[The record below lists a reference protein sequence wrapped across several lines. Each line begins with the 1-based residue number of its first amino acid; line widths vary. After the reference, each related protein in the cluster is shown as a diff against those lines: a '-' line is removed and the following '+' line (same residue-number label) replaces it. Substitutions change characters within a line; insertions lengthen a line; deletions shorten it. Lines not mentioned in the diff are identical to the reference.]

1 MRILVTNDDG
11 ITAPGLWALVKE
23 IAKVGEVIVVAPDRE
38 QSAVGTSVTLHQ
50 PLRVRAVRPVLQGI
64 KTYTVEGT
72 PADSVIIALKLLL
85 NRDVDLLLSGIN
97 EGPNLGNDVLISG
110 TVGAALQGHFYGLS
124 SIAIS
129 VADMKKS
136 KFDAAAKFSA
146 LLAQQ
151 AASGNLPP
159 GTLLNVNL
167 PNRILS
173 QISGVEITRL
183 AQRNYSDRVK
193 RGHDGKRDYYW
204 IVRGRSEWKEEE
216 GTDVWAIKQKKVSI
230 TPLQR
235 DLTRDEN
242 TPNIEKLCSS
252 LSQSL
257 RTGNKAR

>member
-1 MRILVTNDDG
+1 LRILVTNDDG

-85 NRDVDLLLSGIN
+85 SRDVDLLLSGIN